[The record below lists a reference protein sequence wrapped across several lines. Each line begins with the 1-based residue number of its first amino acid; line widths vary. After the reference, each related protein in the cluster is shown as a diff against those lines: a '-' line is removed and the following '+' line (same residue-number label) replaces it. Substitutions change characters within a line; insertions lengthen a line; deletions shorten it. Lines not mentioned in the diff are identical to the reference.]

1 MDETLN
7 WEASYAVAMA
17 LKDRNPDLDLEE
29 VSLEMVYRWALALP
43 NFDDDPELANE
54 EVLLDI
60 YRIWLEETL
69 EGEIG

>member
-1 MDETLN
+1 VEDTLN

-17 LKDRNPDLDLEE
+17 LQASHPEVDLEE
-29 VSLEMVYRWALALP
+29 VSLEMVYLWSLALP
-43 NFDDDPELANE
+43 NFNDDPELANE

-69 EGEIG
+69 EGEIE